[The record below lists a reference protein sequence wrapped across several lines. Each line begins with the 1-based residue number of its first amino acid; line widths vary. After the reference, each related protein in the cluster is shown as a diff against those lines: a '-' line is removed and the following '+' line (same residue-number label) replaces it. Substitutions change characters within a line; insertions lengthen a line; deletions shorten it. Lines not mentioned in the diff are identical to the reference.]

1 MVSAPVIPGFHP
13 DPSICR
19 VGEDYF
25 LATSSFEYFPGVPI
39 FRSRDLVSWEQ
50 IGNALDRPEQLVV
63 TPGYDGRS
71 RGVYAPTIRFH
82 DGRFWLITTNVD
94 QYERGQLIVTAD
106 DPAGPWSDP
115 VFVPEAVGIDPDLA
129 WDEGGAC
136 HLTWKDKRNGGIGGA
151 LLDPERGVLL
161 GPSTTLWRGSGLA
174 HTEGPHRFRRGG
186 YWYLV
191 VAEGG
196 THAGHAVSIA
206 RSTQIDGHFEPHPQ
220 NPFFS
225 HRSTADPVQ
234 AVGHADLVEC
244 ADGSW
249 AMVYLGIRPRGQFPG
264 FHVNGRETFAAR
276 VEWEDDWPV
285 VTEGIAGVDGASSF
299 TDRFEGARLD
309 PRWVAPGL
317 DPATF
322 ARTGPDGLMLEAVEP
337 APDAAAGGVVAVRA
351 RDEEWTA
358 CVELGGGDLAL
369 TVRIDEVHWFGIEV
383 RSGLATAKVR
393 VAGLS
398 TVLGESGGAP
408 VSGVFLR
415 AVSHR
420 GNDNFTG
427 PDTLHAGIIDADGET
442 ILGSFDGRYISTEV
456 AGGFTGRMIG
466 MQALSGRADI
476 RSFSYSSGS

>member
-1 MVSAPVIPGFHP
+1 MGSVPVIPGFHP

-19 VGEDYF
+19 VGDDYF
-25 LATSSFEYFPGVPI
+25 VAASSFEYFPGVPI
-39 FRSRDLVSWEQ
+39 FHSRDLVSWRQ
-50 IGNALDRPEQLVV
+50 IGNALERPEQLVV

-82 DGRFWLITTNVD
+82 GGRFWLITTNVD
-94 QYERGQLIVTAD
+94 LYDRGQLLVTAD

-129 WDEGGAC
+129 WDEDGRC
-136 HLTWKDKRNGGIGGA
+136 HLTWKDKLNGGISGA
-151 LLDPERGVLL
+151 ILDPERGVLV

-206 RSTQIDGHFEPHPQ
+206 RSTEIGGPFEPHPQ

-285 VTEGIAGVDGASSF
+285 VTERIPGVEGASSF
-299 TDRFEGARLD
+299 TDRFEAPRLD

-317 DPATF
+317 DPDTF
-322 ARTGPDGLMLEAVEP
+322 ARPGPDGLILDAVE
-337 APDAAAGGVVAVRA
+337 ATAGTEAGGVIAVRA
-351 RDEEWTA
+351 RDEAWTA
-358 CVELGGGDLAL
+358 SVELGSGDLAL
-369 TVRIDEVHWFGIEV
+369 MVRIDEVHWFGIEV
-383 RSGLATAKVR
+383 RSGIAAVKIR
-393 VAGLS
+393 VAELGD
-398 TVLGESGGAP
+398 VLGEGATARATGIF
-408 VSGVFLR
+408 VR

-427 PDTLHAGIIDADGET
+427 PDTLCAGVIDTDGERV
-442 ILGSFDGRYISTEV
+442 LGSFDGRYISTEV

-466 MQALSGRADI
+466 MRALSEQARI
-476 RSFSYSSGS
+476 RSFSYSSEP